1 MPITALRST
10 DPSFDDP
17 IQSTNQALH
26 TIEQGMVGY
35 DPSTGRVPV
44 EQANTGF
51 YTVLTN
57 STYTA
62 QVKAAP
68 GFVKGITITPFGTL
82 TATHVA
88 IYDSTTASGTLID
101 VIKIPASET
110 EWIDEDTLATTG
122 IYVALCTVNATTGV
136 VTNAAAGASGCV
148 GVSVAYR

>member
-1 MPITALRST
+1 MSLYKIWNAVQRVIQDDT
-10 DPSFDDP
+10 DVARTF
-17 IQSTNQALH
+17 
-26 TIEQGMVGY
+26 EQGMVGY

-44 EQANTGF
+44 EQANSCS
-51 YTVLTN
+51 YNVLTN

-62 QVKAAP
+62 AVKAAP

-82 TATHVA
+82 TATHLA

-136 VTNAAAGASGCV
+136 VANAAAGASGCV